1 MQADT
6 SPDTPAPL
14 DGLWRF
20 ILPDGQVTTEVLRFL
35 PDGRLSGHP
44 PAALRGW
51 RMEAEGPC
59 LLDEAGH
66 PSIRLR
72 PGEVAEQ
79 MQGFAAA
86 TGELLCR
93 LERRDWETREG
104 WEFLLR
110 IQFRREIAE
119 HGWEIGDHSY
129 GQPVVH
135 ERLARL
141 RIGKFTS
148 IAEGVR
154 IALGN
159 HRTDSATTYP
169 FAALHRFWPSAPTA
183 PDADHATRGAVSIGH
198 DVWIG
203 AGAFIGSG
211 VTIGDGAVI
220 GAMAVVTR
228 DVPPYAIVAGNPAR
242 LLRSRFPEPVV
253 RALLALRWWDW
264 PDAVVDRFLP
274 RMLSGDVEGFI
285 AAARAEGLG
294 GG

>member
-1 MQADT
+1 MPADS
-6 SPDTPAPL
+6 SPDTAMLL

-20 ILPDGQVTTEVLRFL
+20 ILPDGRVVTEVLRFL

-44 PAALRGW
+44 PAELRSW

-59 LLDEAGH
+59 LLDEAGT
-66 PSIRLR
+66 PTIRLL
-72 PGEVAEQ
+72 PGEARDWI
-79 MQGFAAA
+79 QGISAA
-86 TGELLCR
+86 TGETLCR

-104 WEFLLR
+104 WESLLR
-110 IQFRREIAE
+110 IRFRREIAE

-129 GQPVVH
+129 GWPIVH

-141 RIGKFTS
+141 HIGRFTS

-154 IALGN
+154 IALAN
-159 HRTDSATTYP
+159 HRTDTATTYP

-183 PDADHATRGAVSIGH
+183 PEADHATQGGVTIGH

-242 LLRSRFPEPVV
+242 IVRHRFPEPVV
-253 RALLALRWWDW
+253 RDLLALRWWDW